1 MFGWYQKRTYLCPQ
15 KQKIFKITMKVKAI
29 IGDLVI
35 PEAEATRFE
44 CRTKKSNGSY
54 TDIVFENAGVKY
66 YHVSP
71 TGETAEIGDLYAYLR
86 YLRQCNAMWLAR
98 KSNGAK
104 PKTKRIFLT
113 RDEAKRLLRYG
124 RSMVSLDMNT
134 TITPMEDYT
143 GCICSNGETTKIE
156 DIPSGEYCVDWR
168 VEPLKE
174 TFAEYKARMEKEA
187 REAAISDREAK
198 EEREREAKEERER
211 EEAIVRKLKEAEER
225 EEKLKEEVKKL
236 KDVYKGRR
244 PMAEEAPATST
255 QHKKKSSYK
264 DFFKGVAVGA
274 GVVLAAFCGVKV
286 YKKKAA

>member
-1 MFGWYQKRTYLCPQ
+1 MFENTNISFTFAPINNNLKKT
-15 KQKIFKITMKVKAI
+15 TMKVKTI

-54 TDIVFENAGVKY
+54 TDIVVENAGVKY

-86 YLRQCNAMWLAR
+86 YLRQCNAMWLTR

-124 RSMVSLDMNT
+124 YSMVFLSLDKAV
-134 TITPMEDYT
+134 TITPMEGYA
-143 GCICSNGETTKIE
+143 GCSCSDGKTIKID
-156 DIPSGEYCVDWR
+156 DIPGGDDCYCINWR
-168 VEPLKE
+168 IEPLKE
-174 TFAEYKARMEKEA
+174 TFDQYKARMEKEA

-198 EEREREAKEERER
+198 EERERE
-211 EEAIVRKLKEAEER
+211 EAIVRILKEAEER

-244 PMAEEAPATST
+244 PMPDEAPATST